1 MYKFFFKFL
10 KIKFFY
16 NLYLRRFILV
26 FFDAILI
33 FASIKLSE
41 YFTTYINKPLVFDT
55 SLSFKLIT
63 IFFFLFFNFITGQ
76 YKSITKYI
84 SYKAIYAYTI
94 RNFIFSILLYLFFKE
109 SFEELTLFFCLIY
122 FISLTYTTLIV
133 RFVLRDLSIFLTKFR
148 SLNNFQRIVIYGAGS
163 AGVQLAATL
172 RLNHN
177 YNLAY
182 FVDDSQLMWGRNING
197 IKVKAPSYLK
207 EINQKI
213 DKILFAIPSIDS
225 SNKRRIFNFLGDLN
239 KPVLQIPSI
248 DEILYK
254 NFSIDTLKP
263 IGVEEILGRLPV
275 KPDKILIEKNIKN
288 KSVLVTGA
296 AGSIGSEL
304 CRQIL
309 KFNPKKL
316 ILIDQSEYNLYVLQ
330 NEFKQIYEEFTEL
343 KFFLGNVLDQKLIE
357 NIIKENKIN
366 LILHAAAY
374 KHVPLLESNIFQGL
388 LNNVLSTKII
398 CETAYKNDVEK
409 VILISSDKAVDQQI
423 LWEHQ
428 KEYQNYNTGYAK
440 FLKKIKRR

>member
-1 MYKFFFKFL
+1 M
-10 KIKFFY
+10 I
-16 NLYLRRFILV
+16 
-26 FFDAILI
+26 
-33 FASIKLSE
+33 
-41 YFTTYINKPLVFDT
+41 
-55 SLSFKLIT
+55 
-63 IFFFLFFNFITGQ
+63 
-76 YKSITKYI
+76 
-84 SYKAIYAYTI
+84 
-94 RNFIFSILLYLFFKE
+94 FKE
-109 SFEELTLFFCLIY
+109 SFQELTLFFCLIY
-122 FISLTYTTLIV
+122 FITLTYTTLIV
-133 RFVLRDLSIFLTKFR
+133 RFVLRDLSLFLTKFR

-197 IKVKAPSYLK
+197 IKVKSPSYLK

-225 SNKRRIFNFLGDLN
+225 FNKRRIFNFLGDLN

-330 NEFKQIYEEFTEL
+330 NEFKPIYEEFTEL
-343 KFFLGNVLDQKLIE
+343 KFFLGNVLNQKLIE

-366 LILHAAAY
+366 LILHAAA
-374 KHVPLLESNIFQGL
+374 L
-388 LNNVLSTKII
+388 
-398 CETAYKNDVEK
+398 
-409 VILISSDKAVDQQI
+409 
-423 LWEHQ
+423 
-428 KEYQNYNTGYAK
+428 
-440 FLKKIKRR
+440 